1 MPPKRGTAKKEEEEQ
16 RKAEEEA
23 MRAAEE
29 LHEMMAGGAA
39 GGKVVPT
46 MAMFM
51 LMQKQM
57 QEQMQQQEAR
67 HQAQMTVQQDQL
79 TLLADRLAG
88 AGVGPAGGVGGHGGG
103 RASATCTRK
112 IEAPRLK
119 SPEDT
124 MLAQF
129 RDWRERF
136 VEYAAITKM
145 DTECDRR
152 ARRGVLREA
161 LHEDWSRL
169 WSTGILEVNDT
180 HDWTDIVECM
190 SVYLRDQRSPLL
202 DRLTFHEQ
210 SQHASEL
217 VDKYYANLQISYD
230 SCGFDLDTRVLNK
243 RTRQ

>member
-1 MPPKRGTAKKEEEEQ
+1 MPPKRGTAKQEEEEQ

-103 RASATCTRK
+103 RASATCARK

-129 RDWRERF
+129 RDWRERR
-136 VEYAAITKM
+136 VCSNYQDGHRMRSTRQA
-145 DTECDRR
+145 RR
-152 ARRGVLREA
+152 ATRGSSRGLEPSVVHRDTGGQRHSQLDRHRGV
-161 LHEDWSRL
+161 HERVFEGSKEP
-169 WSTGILEVNDT
+169 TP
-180 HDWTDIVECM
+180 
-190 SVYLRDQRSPLL
+190 RSPDVSRAEPACL
-202 DRLTFHEQ
+202 R
-210 SQHASEL
+210 
-217 VDKYYANLQISYD
+217 I
-230 SCGFDLDTRVLNK
+230 G
-243 RTRQ
+243 